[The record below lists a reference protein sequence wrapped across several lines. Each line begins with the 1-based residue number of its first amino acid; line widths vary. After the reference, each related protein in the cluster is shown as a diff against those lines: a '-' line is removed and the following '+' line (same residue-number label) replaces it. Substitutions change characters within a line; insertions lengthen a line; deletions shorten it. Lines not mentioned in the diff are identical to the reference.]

1 MKKCVVIP
9 DSFKGTLSSTEICQ
23 IARGAIARY
32 FPECEVVTIPVADG
46 GEGTVAC
53 FAQAMRVEQITVPV
67 SGPYGERVQATY
79 ARRGKTAIIEMASA
93 AGLPLTN
100 GHCDPEQTTT
110 FGVGELIGHAVDHG
124 CEQIILGLGGSATN
138 DGGCGCAAAL
148 GVRFLDRNGQT
159 FVPTGG
165 TLERIAAIDCGG
177 IKERFGPVC
186 VSVMCDVENPLC
198 GPAGAAH
205 VFAWQKGADAEMVE
219 RLDSGL
225 RWLGEIMERDLH
237 CSVAEMPGAG
247 AAGGMGAGC
256 VAFLGAE
263 LKSGIET
270 ILDVVGFNDVITGSD
285 LVITGEGRID
295 SQSIHGKVISGIAKR
310 TAAKGVPLL
319 ALVGS
324 IHPSAVGAYDLGV
337 TAMFSIN
344 REPEPLEVSAPKS
357 RENYQKTLEDILR
370 LIRAAEEM
378 SR

>member
-1 MKKCVVIP
+1 M
-9 DSFKGTLSSTEICQ
+9 
-23 IARGAIARY
+23 
-32 FPECEVVTIPVADG
+32 
-46 GEGTVAC
+46 
-53 FAQAMRVEQITVPV
+53 
-67 SGPYGERVQATY
+67 
-79 ARRGKTAIIEMASA
+79 
-93 AGLPLTN
+93 
-100 GHCDPEQTTT
+100 
-110 FGVGELIGHAVDHG
+110 
-124 CEQIILGLGGSATN
+124 
-138 DGGCGCAAAL
+138 
-148 GVRFLDRNGQT
+148 
-159 FVPTGG
+159 
-165 TLERIAAIDCGG
+165 
-177 IKERFGPVC
+177 
-186 VSVMCDVENPLC
+186 
-198 GPAGAAH
+198 
-205 VFAWQKGADAEMVE
+205 FAWQKGADAEMVE

-324 IHPSAVGAYDLGV
+324 IHPSAAGAYDLGV

>member
-1 MKKCVVIP
+1 MKIVVLDGYTENP
-9 DSFKGTLSSTEICQ
+9 GDLSWSELEKLGDLKIYDRTSLTDEEEITSRIGDAEIVITNKTPVTKTVLDACPGVRY
-23 IARGAIARY
+23 IAVLATGY
-32 FPECEVVTIPVADG
+32 NVVD
-46 GEGTVAC
+46 
-53 FAQAMRVEQITVPV
+53 
-67 SGPYGERVQATY
+67 
-79 ARRGKTAIIEMASA
+79 
-93 AGLPLTN
+93 
-100 GHCDPEQTTT
+100 
-110 FGVGELIGHAVDHG
+110 
-124 CEQIILGLGGSATN
+124 
-138 DGGCGCAAAL
+138 CGCAAAL

-165 TLERIAAIDCGG
+165 TLEHIAAIDCCG
-177 IKERFGPVC
+177 IEERFKTVS
-186 VSVMCDVENPLC
+186 VSVMCDVENPLW

-225 RWLGEIMERDLH
+225 RWLGKIMERDLH
-237 CSVAEMPGAG
+237 CPVAEMPGAG

-310 TAAKGVPLL
+310 TAAKGIPLL
-319 ALVGS
+319 ALVGG
-324 IHPSAVGAYDLGV
+324 IHPSAAGAYDLGV

-344 REPEPLEVSAPKS
+344 REPEPLEVSAPKAGRTIKKHWRIFCVS
-357 RENYQKTLEDILR
+357 FGRQKRCQGKEHRISGTGCGIKRRKGPGREGRSGLSAVFRT
-370 LIRAAEEM
+370 
-378 SR
+378 